1 MRGKSGMSS
10 LSTADRRTART
21 VRVLAALAAVVWLAT
36 IAGGCGSVPVE
47 IGPGE
52 GPYVVVLGIAQDGG
66 YPQAGCNR
74 PHCDPG
80 WRDAANRHA
89 VSSIAVVD
97 PLSSQR
103 WLIDVTPDFP
113 AQLRML
119 DGLEKPRAGAP
130 SPSLDGIFVTHAHIG
145 HYAGLIHLGRE
156 VIGASGVPLHV
167 MPRMRVFIENN
178 GPWSQLVEL
187 GNVQLVDMVAGSRI
201 RLNERL
207 AIESFLVPHRDEF
220 SETVGFLIHGP
231 ERSVAYLPDIDKWER
246 WGRRVEDLIA
256 DVDVA
261 YLDGTFYAN
270 GEIARDMSEIPHP
283 FIEETMARL
292 RNLPATERSKV
303 RFIHLNHTNPLLQDG
318 SRARAEVERQGMGV
332 AETGEIT
339 PL

>member
-1 MRGKSGMSS
+1 MRVRSGMSS
-10 LSTADRRTART
+10 LSADRRNART
-21 VRVLAALAAVVWLAT
+21 VRVLAALAAALSLAS
-36 IAGGCGSVPVE
+36 GGCGSVSME
-47 IGPGE
+47 TGRAE

-80 WRDAANRHA
+80 WRDAANRHT

-113 AQLRML
+113 TQLRML
-119 DGLEKPRAGAP
+119 DGIEKPRAGAP

-187 GNVQLVDMVAGSRI
+187 GNVSLVDMTAGSRI

-231 ERSVAYLPDIDKWER
+231 ERSVAYLPDIDKWEK

-256 DVDVA
+256 SVDVA
-261 YLDGTFYAN
+261 YLDGTFYAD

-283 FIEETMARL
+283 FIEETIARL

-303 RFIHLNHTNPLLQDG
+303 RFIHLNHTNPLLQKG
-318 SRARAEVERQGMGV
+318 SRARAEVESEGMGV